1 MTAIA
6 ATAADTNHTMRYMMM
21 GPKENKGASIKVIKI
36 TPPDS
41 YTAGGDALNL
51 TTLFPKRI
59 YWLMFMNATVR
70 NATTG
75 FVQVG
80 WVPGTAM
87 TDKHGGY
94 SPTDGKVIFSAST
107 GAAEASG
114 DLSAYPVYAVVCGC

>member
-6 ATAADTNHTMRYMMM
+6 ATAAAMNKKMTYTMM
-21 GPKENKGASIKVIKI
+21 GPKENKGATIKVIKI
-36 TPPDS
+36 TPPTT
-41 YTAGGDALNL
+41 YTAGGDALDL

-70 NATTG
+70 NASTG
-75 FVQVG
+75 YLQVG

-87 TDKHGGY
+87 TDKRGGY
-94 SPTDGKVIFSAST
+94 SPSDGKLTFSD
-107 GAAEASG
+107 GATEASG